1 MNYLVWRASGADGAH
16 GSLSTRILQSGPILE
31 GLEQRRERRA
41 ADVRVRRHRAQRHL
55 LVSRSTVPSKKG
67 KKAKKK
73 EEWTLEYFILLH
85 SKHLVHFQ
93 PNTGFVDPFKK
104 TISGKAIDL
113 MQASVAMDDEPTE
126 GSSELQA
133 FRIKTSRI
141 EYHLKPQDEVGGNAE
156 DWVEEITEVMLAA
169 EEGDDDDADRDYGAF
184 MGDYNGGAR
193 ERGNEAAAV
202 RERRRGLG
210 QVGAD
215 AFTIKLC
222 ISREGRERGIE
233 RHVHQQILAA
243 LLEAAELGELL
254 GVQSRSS
261 PSSAALSRLRST
273 PFASSRTICIF
284 S

>member
-1 MNYLVWRASGADGAH
+1 M
-16 GSLSTRILQSGPILE
+16 
-31 GLEQRRERRA
+31 
-41 ADVRVRRHRAQRHL
+41 
-55 LVSRSTVPSKKG
+55 PSKKG

-193 ERGNEAAAV
+193 ERGA
-202 RERRRGLG
+202 RGGRRGARRCGLG
-210 QVGAD
+210 Q
-215 AFTIKLC
+215 
-222 ISREGRERGIE
+222 GRCRCDY
-233 RHVHQQILAA
+233 HKAVYDL
-243 LLEAAELGELL
+243 
-254 GVQSRSS
+254 
-261 PSSAALSRLRST
+261 
-273 PFASSRTICIF
+273 
-284 S
+284 

>member
-1 MNYLVWRASGADGAH
+1 MDEVVDAPQMFEYDDIAHSG
-16 GSLSTRILQSGPILE
+16 
-31 GLEQRRERRA
+31 
-41 ADVRVRRHRAQRHL
+41 HL
-55 LVSRSTVPSKKG
+55 LMKQVELVPSKKG

-184 MGDYNGGAR
+184 MGDYNEVVPA
-193 ERGNEAAAV
+193 NEAS
-202 RERRRGLG
+202 RR
-210 QVGAD
+210 
-215 AFTIKLC
+215 
-222 ISREGRERGIE
+222 
-233 RHVHQQILAA
+233 
-243 LLEAAELGELL
+243 
-254 GVQSRSS
+254 
-261 PSSAALSRLRST
+261 P
-273 PFASSRTICIF
+273 P
-284 S
+284 

>member
-1 MNYLVWRASGADGAH
+1 MFEYDDIAHSG
-16 GSLSTRILQSGPILE
+16 
-31 GLEQRRERRA
+31 
-41 ADVRVRRHRAQRHL
+41 HL
-55 LVSRSTVPSKKG
+55 LMKQVELVPSKKG

-184 MGDYNGGAR
+184 MGDYNEVVPR
-193 ERGNEAAAV
+193 ERGVEAAAV
-202 RERRRGLG
+202 RAAAARVGQGSCRCDYHKAVCARRDAWTNGWLLQTMIPER
-210 QVGAD
+210 
-215 AFTIKLC
+215 
-222 ISREGRERGIE
+222 
-233 RHVHQQILAA
+233 
-243 LLEAAELGELL
+243 
-254 GVQSRSS
+254 
-261 PSSAALSRLRST
+261 
-273 PFASSRTICIF
+273 
-284 S
+284 

>member
-1 MNYLVWRASGADGAH
+1 M
-16 GSLSTRILQSGPILE
+16 
-31 GLEQRRERRA
+31 
-41 ADVRVRRHRAQRHL
+41 
-55 LVSRSTVPSKKG
+55 PSKKG

-184 MGDYNGGAR
+184 MGDYN
-193 ERGNEAAAV
+193 EVVPMNEAS
-202 RERRRGLG
+202 RRLPGGQWRCGLG
-210 QVGAD
+210 QGRCRCVYHKALYLYAPRAGVPSVRLASLTIPRRSVKTMRPGAND
-215 AFTIKLC
+215 F
-222 ISREGRERGIE
+222 
-233 RHVHQQILAA
+233 
-243 LLEAAELGELL
+243 LED
-254 GVQSRSS
+254 R
-261 PSSAALSRLRST
+261 
-273 PFASSRTICIF
+273 
-284 S
+284 

>member
-1 MNYLVWRASGADGAH
+1 MCIRDS
-16 GSLSTRILQSGPILE
+16 
-31 GLEQRRERRA
+31 
-41 ADVRVRRHRAQRHL
+41 
-55 LVSRSTVPSKKG
+55 
-67 KKAKKK
+67 
-73 EEWTLEYFILLH
+73 

-184 MGDYNGGAR
+184 MGDYNEVVPA
-193 ERGNEAAAV
+193 NEAS
-202 RERRRGLG
+202 RR
-210 QVGAD
+210 
-215 AFTIKLC
+215 
-222 ISREGRERGIE
+222 
-233 RHVHQQILAA
+233 
-243 LLEAAELGELL
+243 
-254 GVQSRSS
+254 
-261 PSSAALSRLRST
+261 P
-273 PFASSRTICIF
+273 P
-284 S
+284 

>member
-1 MNYLVWRASGADGAH
+1 MASGIRAGVCVPGIGAN
-16 GSLSTRILQSGPILE
+16 GVNVAVET
-31 GLEQRRERRA
+31 A
-41 ADVRVRRHRAQRHL
+41 ASSMTIEVRRDCGEDFGVANFTNNQNRLENRE
-55 LVSRSTVPSKKG
+55 VCTPPSKKG

-184 MGDYNGGAR
+184 MGDYNEVVPA
-193 ERGNEAAAV
+193 NEAS
-202 RERRRGLG
+202 RR
-210 QVGAD
+210 
-215 AFTIKLC
+215 
-222 ISREGRERGIE
+222 
-233 RHVHQQILAA
+233 
-243 LLEAAELGELL
+243 
-254 GVQSRSS
+254 
-261 PSSAALSRLRST
+261 P
-273 PFASSRTICIF
+273 P
-284 S
+284 